1 MAEIM
6 HNNIRS
12 SNLVPLE
19 NAGHGAFYDAKD
31 EFNNNLI
38 KFLNAY

>member
-12 SNLVPLE
+12 SILFPFE

-31 EFNNNLI
+31 EFNKALI
-38 KFLNAY
+38 KFLNY